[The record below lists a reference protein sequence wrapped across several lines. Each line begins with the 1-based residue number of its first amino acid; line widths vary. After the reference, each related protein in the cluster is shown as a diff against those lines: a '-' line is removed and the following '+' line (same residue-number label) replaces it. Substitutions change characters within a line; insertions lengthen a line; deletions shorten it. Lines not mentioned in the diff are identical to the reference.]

1 MSNGVLTDKHQKHE
15 ASLVDAW
22 RALVERKKMV
32 FFIWVLISL
41 VGVVAAVVMPQKYA
55 FTTLVEV
62 GSHGKDLV
70 ETAAAAR
77 ARLIAHSIH
86 VIKKKY
92 LDEGKSA
99 FDIDVE
105 LIVKSPSMLM
115 LESRG
120 TAQSVQDHFA
130 LHKDILDALRREH
143 QSISSKV
150 YAGLVEQQEKT
161 KLGLAMLQDERVLLG
176 EQRKRLDE
184 RQTYL
189 NARAIPSN
197 TDSALVQIMLI
208 SLEETKRV
216 EVKKAITNNMRDMD
230 QRRIELSQISGQI
243 EGIRETT
250 VALPFAQSKNPVA
263 PNRSLI
269 IILAIF
275 AGLVMGVLGVFL
287 MESFLKVREEG

>member
-1 MSNGVLTDKHQKHE
+1 MSNGILTDKHQKHE

-22 RALVERKKMV
+22 RTLVEHKKMV

-70 ETAAAAR
+70 ETAAVAR
-77 ARLIAHSIH
+77 ARLIANSIH
-86 VIKKKY
+86 VIKTKY

-99 FDIDVE
+99 FDINVE

-120 TAQSVQDHFA
+120 TAQSVQDHLA
-130 LHKDILDALRREH
+130 LHKDIFDALWQEH
-143 QSISSKV
+143 QTISSKV

-184 RQTYL
+184 EQTYL
-189 NARAIPSN
+189 KARAIPPN
-197 TDSALVQIMLI
+197 TDSALVHIMLI
-208 SLEETKRV
+208 NLQETKRAV
-216 EVKKAITNNMRDMD
+216 IKKAITDNMRDMD
-230 QRRIELSQISGQI
+230 QRRIELSQTSRQL
-243 EGIRETT
+243 EGFRETK
-250 VALPFAQSKNPVA
+250 VALPFAQSKTSVA

-269 IILAIF
+269 IVLAIF
-275 AGLVMGVLGVFL
+275 GGLVMGVLGVFL